1 MLKKAFPGY
10 EAQVDPD
17 EMASYIY
24 NFANNGSKLFN
35 GKVIPVSSST
45 P

>member
-1 MLKKAFPGY
+1 MLKKAFPSY
-10 EAQVDPD
+10 EAQVNPD

-24 NFANNGSKLFN
+24 NFANTGSKFFN